1 MLDGSLIKGL
11 RDGYLGNITHIVLS
25 DNPPDTNVDYQI
37 SSIASTRMCSSKSGR
52 GIEEKWS

>member
-37 SSIASTRMCSSKSGR
+37 LVDSLIAHAPKL
-52 GIEEKWS
+52 IN